1 MEELKRMQKKHE
13 EKSSPYTELERFKM
27 SEEGE

>member
-13 EKSSPYTELERFKM
+13 EKSSPYTETTKM
-27 SEEGE
+27 SSEGE